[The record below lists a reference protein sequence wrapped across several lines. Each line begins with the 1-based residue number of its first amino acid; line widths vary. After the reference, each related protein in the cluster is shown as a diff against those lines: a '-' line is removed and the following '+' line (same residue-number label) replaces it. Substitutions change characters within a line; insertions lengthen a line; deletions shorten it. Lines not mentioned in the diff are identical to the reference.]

1 MFLNKSPFEKY
12 KYNTKENNWKDTE
25 SSYNQN
31 PLVSIL
37 SVNDFLKDHER
48 IESLENYGVPVGLV
62 YKKPDIVSY
71 MQGGQSSEKNKSKG
85 IPSFMEEGEESKMFS
100 SAFLQYKNGAGGK
113 TNITRKNKNKR

>member
-1 MFLNKSPFEKY
+1 MPFHKSLFEKY
-12 KYNTKENNWKDTE
+12 KYNTKENNWNDTE

-31 PLVSIL
+31 PLVAIL

-71 MQGGQSSEKNKSKG
+71 MQGGALNNKKNKG
-85 IPSFMEEGEESKMFS
+85 IPRVMEDLEESKLFS
-100 SAFLQYKNGAGGK
+100 SLITVYKQGTRNIA
-113 TNITRKNKNKR
+113 NITRKK